1 MVSPRSSTLFF
12 AFASGSCFGCL
23 AIAAPFQEA
32 NAQVVPNP
40 NDAQTQVTQTG
51 AQIQIA
57 GGTPS
62 GDGQNLF
69 HSFSQFDVPGGNRA
83 NFVVGGDVSTVL
95 GRVTGGTP
103 SIIDGQVLVT
113 GSQANLILMNPAGML
128 FGPNSSVSVPGS
140 FTATT
145 ASGVSFGDRWWNGVG
160 LSNYQNLNGAPSS
173 FAFTVLEPGAL
184 VSSGRIT
191 AGGDV
196 VLAGG
201 VTAVT
206 GTVSALGTI
215 AIASVPGEQQLTLS
229 TPGSPLSLT
238 VAPLP
243 PTSPN
248 ALPFQPLDLPSLLTG
263 RSDTSA
269 IGLVPNGD
277 GSVTLVA
284 RNAPLNVQPGMSVVT
299 GELNGAAVTILGD
312 SVVDVRGDRRMGDCD
327 PAVQNCDDPP
337 GGGSGNDPPGGGG
350 GNNPNDPPSND
361 PNDPPGDGGGNDP
374 DDPPPGDG
382 NDPNDPGGFDDPNAP
397 NGPSEEGMPPEE
409 AEMPGEN
416 GDGEGQPPGS
426 PNSGVEGPGLVL
438 EGFVGGDLAEGP
450 EGPMVGAPAGDPGPD
465 GDPDED
471 PLGQGD
477 LPQNDE
483 NLNGEEGFGLD
494 MGPMDDDREDMDG
507 NGDPQEGEP
516 GEGMMIALPP
526 ELEGNASLEN
536 LDGEVLDRLNNERQ
550 PETEVL
556 RASAGAEGD
565 FDESLSAS
573 PDGGAPVE
581 GPVGVGNEFGLD
593 GAGLEGGGLEG
604 LGDRAILAMDDPLG
618 AEPRLGGLDE
628 LPRGE
633 STLDGRS
640 DQLGQPDQGL
650 PLDTGGEVGELALAE
665 EEPSGD
671 RRSLIGDGEG
681 LDGEGLDAERLSGSE
696 AIALQNSGL
705 NTGDLAVLNQGDW
718 QVGSEASSAFG
729 SGEFDSGI
737 GLVEQ
742 AWDRQFDNHGL
753 DQTAV
758 QTLSST
764 SIRDNLSVIA
774 DQTGDRSALVYVMLQ
789 PTGLELVMI
798 GPEGNPIFRRVRG
811 ISRDEVLKTAFQF
824 RETIT
829 NPVLRRSDVYK
840 QPAQK
845 LYNWIVR
852 PLLEELDRQ
861 NISTLLFAPDAGL
874 RSLPFAALH
883 DGEQFL
889 VERFSLGVT
898 PSINLTDTQYVDLR
912 SAPVLA
918 MGASEFG
925 EGLSP
930 LPAVPVELESI
941 AGTERSTEILLND
954 EFTVDQLRTAR
965 DRNPA
970 PIVHLATHG
979 EFQPGSLGNSFIQ
992 FWGDERLTL
1001 DRLRELQ
1008 FNSPQVELLILS
1020 ACRTAVGDPNAE
1032 LGFAGVYVHAGVK
1045 STLASVWYVADAGT
1059 LALMDQFYEAL
1070 GTAATKSQSLR
1081 QAQLALLRGDVRL
1094 EAGALRTRGK
1104 RAINLP
1110 AASLELLESNTDLSH
1125 PYYWAGFTL
1134 IGSPW

>member
-1 MVSPRSSTLFF
+1 MVSLRSSALFF
-12 AFASGSCFGCL
+12 TLTSGSCFGLCVATSL
-23 AIAAPFQEA
+23 QGAH
-32 NAQVVPNP
+32 AQVVPSP

-51 AQIQIA
+51 NQIQIN
-57 GGTPS
+57 GGTAS

-69 HSFSQFDVPGGNRA
+69 HSFSQFDVPSGSTA
-83 NFVVGGDVSTVL
+83 TFVVGGDINTVL
-95 GRVTGGTP
+95 GRVTGGFA
-103 SIIDGQVLVT
+103 SVIDGQVLVT
-113 GSQANLILMNPAGML
+113 GANTNLILMNPAGML

-145 ASGVSFGDRWWNGVG
+145 ASGVQLGDRWWNGIG
-160 LSNYQNLNGAPSS
+160 LNDYQALNGAPSS
-173 FAFTVLEPGAL
+173 LAFTALNPGAL
-184 VSSGRIT
+184 VSSGNLV

-196 VLAGG
+196 LLSGG

-206 GTVSALGTI
+206 GTVSSLGTI
-215 AIASVPGEQQLTLS
+215 AIASVPGRQQLTLS
-229 TPGSPLSLT
+229 APGSPLSLNI
-238 VAPLP
+238 APL
-243 PTSPN
+243 TASPN
-248 ALPFQPLDLPSLLTG
+248 SLLFQPADLPALLTG
-263 RSDTSA
+263 RTDTTA

-284 RNAPLNVQPGMSVVT
+284 RNTRLNLSPGTSIVS
-299 GELNGAAVTILGD
+299 GELTGDAVRILGT
-312 SVVDVRGDRRMGDCD
+312 STVDVRGNQRMGDCD

-337 GGGSGNDPPGGGG
+337 AGGGADPDDPPAGGGGTDPNDPPPNGGGG
-350 GNNPNDPPSND
+350 TDPNDPPSGGGGTDPNNPPPGGADPGDPPAGGGAD
-361 PNDPPGDGGGNDP
+361 PNDPPP
-374 DDPPPGDG
+374 DQGMFPGD
-382 NDPNDPGGFDDPNAP
+382 NLPA
-397 NGPSEEGMPPEE
+397 S
-409 AEMPGEN
+409 
-416 GDGEGQPPGS
+416 GEGQPPADD
-426 PNSGVEGPGLVL
+426 PGVNPGANGPGPEL
-438 EGFVGGDLAEGP
+438 DAP
-450 EGPMVGAPAGDPGPD
+450 EGGPVADNGA
-465 GDPDED
+465 
-471 PLGQGD
+471 LGQGD
-477 LPQNDE
+477 LPLE
-483 NLNGEEGFGLD
+483 EPLSGNGGEPGEVALGPDL
-494 MGPMDDDREDMDG
+494 GPMDNDREDMDDREDMEGVSEPRD
-507 NGDPQEGEP
+507 GEP
-516 GEGMMIALPP
+516 QIGNPDEPVMMALPQ
-526 ELEGNASLEN
+526 ELEGNPNLE
-536 LDGEVLDRLNNERQ
+536 GEVLDRLNNQGQ
-550 PETEVL
+550 PETELL
-556 RASAGAEGD
+556 RAIAGAEGD
-565 FDESLSAS
+565 FDESLSAPS
-573 PDGGAPVE
+573 EGRVSTE
-581 GPVGVGNEFGLD
+581 GPARLGNEFDVDPSSIDGGQLDGLGD
-593 GAGLEGGGLEG
+593 QGILAMEDSLGAEPGAGLEGQPRGSGSFEGPLEG
-604 LGDRAILAMDDPLG
+604 PLEPPPQELPPESGGELGDLA
-618 AEPRLGGLDE
+618 A
-628 LPRGE
+628 
-633 STLDGRS
+633 
-640 DQLGQPDQGL
+640 
-650 PLDTGGEVGELALAE
+650 AE
-665 EEPSGD
+665 EGPLGD
-671 RRSLIGDGEG
+671 RRSLRGDGGDFEAEG
-681 LDGEGLDAERLSGSE
+681 LSNGE
-696 AIALQNSGL
+696 AIALGNVGL
-705 NTGDLAVLNQGDW
+705 NANDLAALNQGDW

-729 SGEFDSGI
+729 AGDFDDGI

-742 AWDRQFDNHGL
+742 AWDRQFDNYGL
-753 DQTAV
+753 DQTTV

-774 DQTGDRSALVYVMLQ
+774 EQTGDRSALVYVMLQ

-798 GPEGNPIFRRVRG
+798 GPEGNPIFRRIRG
-811 ISRDEVLKTAFQF
+811 VSRDDVLKTAFQF

-829 NPVLRRSDVYK
+829 NPVLRRSEVYK

-852 PLLEELDRQ
+852 PLLQDLEKQ

-883 DGEQFL
+883 DGETFL

-898 PSINLTDTQYVDLR
+898 PSINLTDTKYVDLR

-941 AGTERSTEILLND
+941 AGTERTTEILLND
-954 EFTVDQLRTAR
+954 EFTVDQLRSVR

-979 EFQPGSLGNSFIQ
+979 EFQSGSLDNSFIQ

-1032 LGFAGVYVHAGVK
+1032 LGFAGVSVHAGVK

-1059 LALMDQFYEAL
+1059 LALMDQFYDAL
-1070 GTAATKSQSLR
+1070 GNVSTKSQSLR

-1110 AASLELLESNTDLSH
+1110 AESLELLDSGTDLSH